1 VKQALIDVYS
11 AECSRLQGEV
21 KRLSAADVTTGSEDS
36 QHQYHHHHHHQQQ
49 QQQKQQQKQQQQLP
63 SSVSAAATDVQ
74 KISQVF
80 VISSQSI

>member
-36 QHQYHHHHHHQQQ
+36 QHQYHHHH
-49 QQQKQQQKQQQQLP
+49 QQQKQQQQLP

>member
-1 VKQALIDVYS
+1 MKQALIDVYS

-36 QHQYHHHHHHQQQ
+36 QHQYHHHH
-49 QQQKQQQKQQQQLP
+49 QQQKQQQQLP

>member
-36 QHQYHHHHHHQQQ
+36 QHQYHHH
-49 QQQKQQQKQQQQLP
+49 QQQKQQQQLP